1 MWMQQRLGLK
11 LTQKPILTQ
20 SLRQLVKLLALNKLD
35 LKEEI
40 NQELLGNPALEMTEP
55 GSGPDGETQEEESWE
70 GAGKPDEP
78 ATAVSD
84 GDSEGVDAVTHI
96 AEGAET
102 QVSAEPERAAE
113 EPTNAL
119 DEIDLPTFFDD
130 YVEAGSRAPI
140 GEVIERP
147 SFEVFL
153 AKPVTLTDHLRW
165 QLSLS
170 HASEGVCEGAE
181 LVIGNL
187 NEDGYLTATVEELIE
202 ASEVPREVMEQA
214 LELVQHFD
222 PIGVAAR
229 DLQECLLIQLRA
241 LEADS
246 GLAGQIVRDYRR
258 ELEDGNWTGMAGG
271 MGRPLRHVE
280 TAVAL
285 IKNLDPRPGQRYS
298 PTSARVVEPD
308 MHFVRTPHGFR
319 VALNEDDLPE
329 LRLNRRYRRLLRKGS
344 SSKDVRNYVRE
355 RYNSAIQLLRNIEQ
369 RRQTIRTVCESI
381 VRRQGAF
388 LSQGLDHL
396 RPMMIKEVAEEI
408 SVHPSTVSRAVANKY
423 AHTPHGVYELRF
435 FFSEAVRGPAGATIP
450 LMLLKRKVKKMIEEE
465 DAARPLTDDRI
476 SKILRESGISV
487 TRRTV
492 AKYRE
497 DMNIPSTHRR
507 RRKNQ
512 PTPGRM
518 SQ

>member
-1 MWMQQRLGLK
+1 MWMQQRLSLK
-11 LTQKPILTQ
+11 LTQKPVLTQ

-40 NQELLGNPALEMTEP
+40 SQELLANPALEISEP
-55 GSGPDGETQEEESWE
+55 DSTAEGEGQEEESWE
-70 GAGKPDEP
+70 GERKPEEP
-78 ATAVSD
+78 APSSSD
-84 GDSEGVDAVTHI
+84 GDRGGVDAVTH
-96 AEGAET
+96 ATAGPEATTGAE
-102 QVSAEPERAAE
+102 AEPTAE
-113 EPTNAL
+113 ESSSSF
-119 DEIDLPTFFDD
+119 DEIDLPAFFDD
-130 YVEAGSRAPI
+130 YMEPNSRAPI

-147 SFEVFL
+147 SFEIFL

-170 HASEGVCEGAE
+170 HVPEEVGEGAE

-187 NEDGYLTATVEELIE
+187 NEDGYLTATIEELMDASDASRSLIE
-202 ASEVPREVMEQA
+202 QS
-214 LELVQHFD
+214 LELVQNFD

-229 DLQECLLIQLRA
+229 DLHECLLIQLRS
-241 LEADS
+241 LEAED
-246 GLAGQIVRDYRR
+246 GVAGQIVQQYRR
-258 ELEDGNWTGMAGG
+258 ELEDGNWSGIAQG
-271 MGRPLRHVE
+271 MGRPLHHIE

-285 IKNLDPRPGQRYS
+285 IKSLDPRPGQRFS
-298 PTSARVVEPD
+298 PSSARVVEPD
-308 MHFVRTPHGFR
+308 VYFVKTPSGFR
-319 VALNEDDLPE
+319 VVLNEDDLPE
-329 LRLNRRYRRLLRKGS
+329 LRLNRRYRRLLQKGL

-369 RRQTIRTVCESI
+369 RRQTIRSVCDAI
-381 VRRQGAF
+381 VRRQAFF

-435 FFSEAVRGPAGATIP
+435 FFSEAVQGPAGATMP
-450 LMLLKRKVKKMIEEE
+450 LMLLKRRVKKMIEEE
-465 DAARPLTDDRI
+465 DAARPLTDDHI
-476 SKILRESGISV
+476 SKILRESGVSV

-507 RRKNQ
+507 RRKDQ
-512 PTPGRM
+512 PTAGRM